1 MSGRSPS
8 IVSDQAQPGVGI
20 PNPASLFSEVP
31 MKKFLLTAFLFTL
44 TVAAFAQGAPVAA
57 QKSLF
62 EGQFLAHLSLAIA
75 AAGCGM
81 AQGKAVAAACEGI
94 ARNPQAAG
102 NIRTTMIIGLALI
115 EALVIYVL
123 VAAFAVK

>member
-1 MSGRSPS
+1 
-8 IVSDQAQPGVGI
+8 
-20 PNPASLFSEVP
+20 
-31 MKKFLLTAFLFTL
+31 MKKFLTTAFLFTVA
-44 TVAAFAQGAPVAA
+44 VAAFAQVPAAAP
-57 QKSLF
+57 KSLF
-62 EGQFLAHLSLAIA
+62 EGQYLAHLALAIA
-75 AAGCGM
+75 AAGCGL
-81 AQGKAVAAACEGI
+81 AQGKAVVAACEGI

>member
-1 MSGRSPS
+1 
-8 IVSDQAQPGVGI
+8 
-20 PNPASLFSEVP
+20 
-31 MKKFLLTAFLFTL
+31 MKKFLTTAFLFMVA
-44 TVAAFAQGAPVAA
+44 VAAFAQAPEQASFFSG
-57 QKSLF
+57 KY
-62 EGQFLAHLSLAIA
+62 LAHLSLAIG
-75 AAGCGM
+75 AAGCGLG
-81 AQGKAVAAACEGI
+81 QGKAVAAACEGI

>member
-1 MSGRSPS
+1 
-8 IVSDQAQPGVGI
+8 
-20 PNPASLFSEVP
+20 
-31 MKKFLLTAFLFTL
+31 MKKFLVTAFLFT
-44 TVAAFAQGAPVAA
+44 VAFAAFAEGTAPAA
-57 QKSLF
+57 GLF
-62 EGQFLAHLSLAIA
+62 EGKYLAHIALAIA

-81 AQGKAVAAACEGI
+81 AQGKAVVAACEGI

>member
-1 MSGRSPS
+1 
-8 IVSDQAQPGVGI
+8 
-20 PNPASLFSEVP
+20 
-31 MKKFLLTAFLFTL
+31 MKKFLTTAFLLTL
-44 TVAAFAQGAPVAA
+44 SAAAFAQGVPAGPT
-57 QKSLF
+57 KSLF
-62 EGQFLAHLSLAIA
+62 EGQFLAHIALAIA

-94 ARNPQAAG
+94 ARNPQASG

-123 VAAFAVK
+123 VAAFALK

>member
-1 MSGRSPS
+1 
-8 IVSDQAQPGVGI
+8 
-20 PNPASLFSEVP
+20 
-31 MKKFLLTAFLFTL
+31 MKKFLVTAFLFTL
-44 TVAAFAQGAPVAA
+44 ATFAFAQAGPVAT
-57 QKSLF
+57 KSLF
-62 EGQFLAHLSLAIA
+62 EGQYLAHLALAIA
-75 AAGCGM
+75 AAGCGL
-81 AQGKAVAAACEGI
+81 AQGKAVVAACEGI

>member
-1 MSGRSPS
+1 
-8 IVSDQAQPGVGI
+8 
-20 PNPASLFSEVP
+20 
-31 MKKFLLTAFLFTL
+31 MKKFLVTAFLFTL
-44 TVAAFAQGAPVAA
+44 ATVAYAQGAPTAT
-57 QKSLF
+57 KSLF

-75 AAGCGM
+75 ATGCGL
-81 AQGKAVAAACEGI
+81 AQGKAVVAACEGM

>member
-1 MSGRSPS
+1 
-8 IVSDQAQPGVGI
+8 
-20 PNPASLFSEVP
+20 
-31 MKKFLLTAFLFTL
+31 MKKFMTTAFLFTL
-44 TVAAFAQGAPVAA
+44 CVAAFAQGAPMMAA
-57 QKSLF
+57 PKSLF

-75 AAGCGM
+75 AAGCGL

>member
-1 MSGRSPS
+1 
-8 IVSDQAQPGVGI
+8 
-20 PNPASLFSEVP
+20 
-31 MKKFLLTAFLFTL
+31 MKKFLTTLVFFTL
-44 TVAAFAQGAPVAA
+44 AVAAFAEDAAPGAGAGALFQG
-57 QKSLF
+57 KY
-62 EGQFLAHLSLAIA
+62 LAHLSLAIA
-75 AAGCGM
+75 AAACGL
-81 AQGKAVAAACEGI
+81 AQGKAVIAACDGM

>member
-1 MSGRSPS
+1 
-8 IVSDQAQPGVGI
+8 
-20 PNPASLFSEVP
+20 
-31 MKKFLLTAFLFTL
+31 MKKFLTTAFLFTL
-44 TVAAFAQGAPVAA
+44 AAFAFAQGAPVAA

-62 EGQFLAHLSLAIA
+62 EGQFVAHLSLAIA
-75 AAGCGM
+75 AAGCGL
-81 AQGKAVAAACEGI
+81 AQGKAVVAACEGV

-123 VAAFAVK
+123 VAAFAIK

>member
-1 MSGRSPS
+1 
-8 IVSDQAQPGVGI
+8 
-20 PNPASLFSEVP
+20 
-31 MKKFLLTAFLFTL
+31 MKKFLTTAFLFTVA
-44 TVAAFAQGAPVAA
+44 VAAFAQGAPAA
-57 QKSLF
+57 TKSLF
-62 EGQFLAHLSLAIA
+62 EGQYLAHLALAIA
-75 AAGCGM
+75 AAGCGL
-81 AQGKAVAAACEGI
+81 AQGKAVVAACEGI

>member
-1 MSGRSPS
+1 
-8 IVSDQAQPGVGI
+8 
-20 PNPASLFSEVP
+20 
-31 MKKFLLTAFLFTL
+31 
-44 TVAAFAQGAPVAA
+44 
-57 QKSLF
+57 
-62 EGQFLAHLSLAIA
+62 
-75 AAGCGM
+75 M

-123 VAAFAVK
+123 VAAFAVH

>member
-1 MSGRSPS
+1 
-8 IVSDQAQPGVGI
+8 
-20 PNPASLFSEVP
+20 
-31 MKKFLLTAFLFTL
+31 MKKFITTAFLFTL
-44 TVAAFAQGAPVAA
+44 AVAAFAQGAPAA
-57 QKSLF
+57 PTKSLF
-62 EGQFLAHLSLAIA
+62 EGQFLAHIALAIA
-75 AAGCGM
+75 AAGCGL

-123 VAAFAVK
+123 VAAFALH

>member
-1 MSGRSPS
+1 
-8 IVSDQAQPGVGI
+8 
-20 PNPASLFSEVP
+20 
-31 MKKFLLTAFLFTL
+31 MKKFLVTAFLFTL
-44 TVAAFAQGAPVAA
+44 ATMAFAQTPAA
-57 QKSLF
+57 AEAAWTSGK
-62 EGQFLAHLSLAIA
+62 FLAHFSLAIA
-75 AAGCGM
+75 AAGCGY

-102 NIRTTMIIGLALI
+102 DIRTTMIIGLALI

>member
-1 MSGRSPS
+1 
-8 IVSDQAQPGVGI
+8 
-20 PNPASLFSEVP
+20 
-31 MKKFLLTAFLFTL
+31 MKKFLSTAFLFTVA
-44 TVAAFAQGAPVAA
+44 VAAFAQAPGAAP
-57 QKSLF
+57 KSLF
-62 EGQFLAHLSLAIA
+62 EGQFLAHIALAIA

>member
-1 MSGRSPS
+1 
-8 IVSDQAQPGVGI
+8 
-20 PNPASLFSEVP
+20 

-44 TVAAFAQGAPVAA
+44 TMAAFAQGAPAPA
-57 QKSLF
+57 KSLF

-81 AQGKAVAAACEGI
+81 AQGKAVVAACEGI

>member
-1 MSGRSPS
+1 
-8 IVSDQAQPGVGI
+8 
-20 PNPASLFSEVP
+20 
-31 MKKFLLTAFLFTL
+31 MKKFLTTAFLFTL
-44 TVAAFAQGAPVAA
+44 AVAAFAQGAPAPV

-62 EGQFLAHLSLAIA
+62 EGQFVAHLSLAIA
-75 AAGCGM
+75 AAGCGLG
-81 AQGKAVAAACEGI
+81 QGKAVMAACEGV

-123 VAAFAVK
+123 VAAFAIK

>member
-1 MSGRSPS
+1 
-8 IVSDQAQPGVGI
+8 
-20 PNPASLFSEVP
+20 
-31 MKKFLLTAFLFTL
+31 MKKFLVTAFLFT
-44 TVAAFAQGAPVAA
+44 VAFAAFAQGVPTAAPGI
-57 QKSLF
+57 F
-62 EGQFLAHLSLAIA
+62 EGKFLAHIALAIA

-81 AQGKAVAAACEGI
+81 AQGKAVVAACEGI